1 MAGFG
6 SCLGSL
12 LGMNNQTYGVIAGNG
27 ISYSISTTDGLC
39 LNNIQYYTV
48 PTTYNTA
55 TTSSITITPTVWGE
69 WINESYVMASD
80 GIWQVWNQGFGAGT
94 GNMQAAGAGQQAQEG
109 AWNQLGN
116 GNLGAYRPDPGVIR
130 QIAEGAARRQQEEVQ
145 RQAVEARKVAEVAE
159 STAERLLVE
168 HLDEKQLEQFRNHR
182 YFEVILE
189 NSRRVYRIKH
199 GWAGNIEVFEDGR
212 LVETM
217 CIHPRTQV
225 PHSDNLLAQKLLL
238 EADEFRFRQIAN
250 ITRRA
255 A

>member
-12 LGMNNQTYGVIAGNG
+12 LGMSNQTYGVNSSNG
-27 ISYSISTTDGLC
+27 ISYSSVATGGLC
-39 LNNIQYYTV
+39 SNNIQYYTV

-55 TTSSITITPTVWGE
+55 TTS
-69 WINESYVMASD
+69 SYVMASD

-94 GNMQAAGAGQQAQEG
+94 GNMQVAGAGQQAQEG

-212 LVETM
+212 LVETV

>member
-39 LNNIQYYTV
+39 LNNIQYYTG
-48 PTTYNTA
+48 PTTYHTA
-55 TTSSITITPTVWGE
+55 TASSV
-69 WINESYVMASD
+69 YVMASD

-212 LVETM
+212 LVETV